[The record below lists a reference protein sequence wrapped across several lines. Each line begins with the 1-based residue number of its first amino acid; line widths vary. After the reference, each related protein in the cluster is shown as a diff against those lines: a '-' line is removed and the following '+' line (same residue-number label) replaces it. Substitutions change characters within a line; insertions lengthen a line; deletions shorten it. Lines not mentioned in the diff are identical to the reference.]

1 MCWRR
6 ARIPM
11 CLEQSEWK
19 VEGVRYVTGSQ
30 TTQAW
35 QPLREL
41 WIGKPLGGERVGS
54 EENRDKI

>member
-1 MCWRR
+1 
-6 ARIPM
+6 M